1 VLYCAGQNANKS
13 LFNYDF
19 QHSLDFHSL
28 YADRPRSSR
37 QNAAVRGKALV
48 HGIEISNGHEDNSVL
63 IVNDEPDQLI
73 LMGSLLHKAGYSVLT
88 ADDGL
93 EGLTLAKQARP
104 DLVISDVS
112 MPRMNGLEFCREIRA
127 DSELKTIPI
136 LLVSALQKD
145 TESVVAGL
153 RAGADDYLEVPFDS
167 ARLVAKVSRLL
178 ERSRLEASY
187 RDLVEQASDLIFT
200 QDLAGKLTSINLAGQ
215 NFLGRKSEEII
226 GNSFFAVFGVIPG
239 SNGFASLSHPHEAR
253 EFRHQFVARSA
264 AGEDRWLD
272 LIVSPVKDKL
282 DETVGFRGLA
292 RDVTER
298 KRFEEALRDSEERYR
313 LLFEST
319 PQPIWVYNEDTL
331 AFLAVNEAATRTYG
345 FTRDEFLS
353 MSINDIRPQEDIP
366 TLMIKNAADPDALV
380 LSSPWRHKTKDQ
392 KTIYVEMSSHPVV
405 FDGKNSKLVIVN
417 DVTERK
423 LLDEKQQRLH
433 TSLQQSAMEWRQTF
447 NAIDFPVLIVD
458 LDGTIKRSNL
468 AAEHI
473 VSIEA
478 EEIIGKLVGQLGD
491 GQPWK
496 KAAELIERIR
506 ANDAPEAEEVKDET
520 TGKTWAI
527 TLYHINEFGSVG
539 ERAILIAQ
547 DITKRAELEASLRQS
562 EMMSLLGSLVAGVAH
577 EVRNPLFGISS
588 ILDAFETRFS
598 DRTEYLRYTNVLR
611 DEIGRLTI
619 LMEELLE
626 YGKPFRGDLYLV
638 SMEEMITRSVR
649 ACLPAAEVAQVNLE
663 SKVEDSLPMIRIDR
677 RRLSK
682 VFVNLIENAIQHSPR
697 EKAVTIEACRVMDGV
712 HEWVQC
718 EIRDSGA
725 GILAE
730 DLPKIF
736 EPFFSKR
743 RGGTGLGL
751 AIAQRIMQEHGGR
764 LIAGNNPEGGAC
776 MIARFPIPSE
786 GDS

>member
-1 VLYCAGQNANKS
+1 M
-13 LFNYDF
+13 
-19 QHSLDFHSL
+19 
-28 YADRPRSSR
+28 
-37 QNAAVRGKALV
+37 
-48 HGIEISNGHEDNSVL
+48 HGVEISNGHEDNSVL
-63 IVNDEPDQLI
+63 IVNDDPDQLK
-73 LMGSLLHKAGYSVLT
+73 LMGSLLAKAGYAVVT
-88 ADDGL
+88 AVDGID
-93 EGLTLAKQARP
+93 GLTLAKRERP

-112 MPRMNGLEFCREIRA
+112 MPRMNGLEFCREMRA
-127 DSELKTIPI
+127 DTELKTVPI
-136 LLVSALQKD
+136 LLVTALQKD
-145 TESVVAGL
+145 TESAVAGL
-153 RAGADDYLEVPFDS
+153 RAGADDYLEIPFDS

-187 RDLVEQASDLIFT
+187 REVVEHASDMIFT
-200 QDLAGKLTSINLAGQ
+200 QDLAGRITSMNLAGQ
-215 NFLGRKSEEII
+215 KFLGRNQAELI
-226 GNSFFAVFGVIPG
+226 GNSFFAVFGIIPE
-239 SNGFASLSHPHEAR
+239 SNGFAGSLSRPQEAQ
-253 EFRHQFVARSA
+253 EFRHQFVAHSA

-272 LIVSPVKDKL
+272 LIVSPIRDRL

-292 RDVTER
+292 RDITER
-298 KRFEEALRDSEERYR
+298 KHFEEALRDSEERYR

-345 FTRDEFLS
+345 YTRDEFLS
-353 MSINDIRPQEDIP
+353 MTINDLRPQEDIP
-366 TLMIKNAADPDALV
+366 TLMIKNAADPDELV
-380 LSSPWRHKTKDQ
+380 ISSPWRHQTHDKKI
-392 KTIYVEMSSHPVV
+392 IYVEMSSHPVV
-405 FDGKNSKLVIVN
+405 FDGKNSRLVIVN

-433 TSLQQSAMEWRQTF
+433 VSLQQSAMEWRQTF

-458 LDGTIKRSNL
+458 LSGNIKRSNL
-468 AAEHI
+468 AAEQI
-473 VSIEA
+473 VGIGA
-478 EEIIGKLVGQLGD
+478 EEIIGKTVQELGEHE
-491 GQPWK
+491 PWK
-496 KAAELIERIR
+496 KAAALIETIR
-506 ANDAPEAEEVKDET
+506 HYHTPRAEEVKDET
-520 TGKTWAI
+520 SGKTWAI

-611 DEIGRLTI
+611 EEIGRLTV

-638 SMEEMITRSVR
+638 SMEEMIARSVR
-649 ACLPAAEVAQVNLE
+649 ACLPTAEVAQVNLK
-663 SKVEDSLPMIRIDR
+663 SDVEDALPKVRIDR

-682 VFVNLIENAIQHSPR
+682 VFVNLIENAIQHSPSGTT
-697 EKAVTIEACRVMDGV
+697 VTVEAGKMLDGG

-718 EIRDSGA
+718 AIRDSGP

-730 DLPKIF
+730 DMPKIF

-751 AIAQRIMQEHGGR
+751 AIAQRIMQEHGGK
-764 LIAGNNPEGGAC
+764 LIAGNNPAGGAC
-776 MIARFPIPSE
+776 MIARFPIPAE
-786 GDS
+786 GDR

>member
-1 VLYCAGQNANKS
+1 M
-13 LFNYDF
+13 
-19 QHSLDFHSL
+19 
-28 YADRPRSSR
+28 
-37 QNAAVRGKALV
+37 
-48 HGIEISNGHEDNSVL
+48 HGIDSNGHEENSVL
-63 IVNDEPDQLI
+63 IVNDEPDQLT
-73 LMGSLLHKAGYSVLT
+73 LMGSLLRKAGYAVLT
-88 ADDGL
+88 AEDGL
-93 EGLTLAKQARP
+93 EGLTLARRERP

-112 MPRMNGLEFCREIRA
+112 MPRMDGLAFCREIRA
-127 DSELKTIPI
+127 DLELKTVPI
-136 LLVSALQKD
+136 LLVTALQKD
-145 TESVVAGL
+145 TEHAVAGL
-153 RAGADDYLEVPFDS
+153 QAGADDYLEFPFDS

-187 RDLVEQASDLIFT
+187 RDLVEQASDMIFT
-200 QDLAGKLTSINLAGQ
+200 QDLSGKLTSINLAAQ
-215 NFLGRKSEEII
+215 KFLGRKPEEII
-226 GNSFFAVFGVIPG
+226 GNSFFAVFGVIPE
-239 SNGFASLSHPHEAR
+239 SNGFGGGLARPQEAG
-253 EFRHQFVARSA
+253 EYRHQFVARSSV
-264 AGEDRWLD
+264 GEDRWLD
-272 LIVSPVKDKL
+272 LIVSPIKDKL
-282 DETVGFRGLA
+282 NETIGFRGLA

-319 PQPIWVYNEDTL
+319 PQPIWVYNEETL
-331 AFLAVNEAATRTYG
+331 SFLAVNEAATRAYG
-345 FTRDEFLS
+345 YSRDEFLS
-353 MSINDIRPQEDIP
+353 MTINDIRPSEDIP
-366 TLMIKNAADPDALV
+366 TLMIKNDPNDLV
-380 LSSPWRHKTKDQ
+380 ISSPWRHRTR
-392 KTIYVEMSSHPVV
+392 TGATLYVEISSHPVV

-458 LDGTIKRSNL
+458 LDGSIKRSNQ
-468 AAEHI
+468 AAEQI
-473 VSIEA
+473 VGISA
-478 EEIIGKLVGQLGD
+478 EQILGKTVSELGEN
-491 GQPWK
+491 QPWR
-496 KAAELIERIR
+496 KAVELIESIR
-506 ANDAPEAEEVKDET
+506 ENPAPAAEEVKCEV

-527 TLYHINEFGSVG
+527 TLYHVNEFGSAG

-626 YGKPFRGDLYLV
+626 YGKPFRGELYLV
-638 SMEEMITRSVR
+638 SMEEMVARSVR
-649 ACLPAAEVAQVNLE
+649 ACMPAADVAHVTLE
-663 SKVEDSLPMIRIDR
+663 SKVEDSLPKIRIDR

-682 VFVNLIENAIQHSPR
+682 VFVNLIENAIQHSPQTSR
-697 EKAVTIEACRVMDGV
+697 VTIEAHRINDGN

-718 EIRDSGA
+718 AIRDSGA
-725 GILAE
+725 GILPE
-730 DLPKIF
+730 DMPKIF

-751 AIAQRIMQEHGGR
+751 AIAQRIMQEHGGK

-786 GDS
+786 GDA

>member
-1 VLYCAGQNANKS
+1 M
-13 LFNYDF
+13 
-19 QHSLDFHSL
+19 
-28 YADRPRSSR
+28 
-37 QNAAVRGKALV
+37 
-48 HGIEISNGHEDNSVL
+48 HGIDSNGHEENSVL
-63 IVNDEPDQLI
+63 IVNDEPDQLT
-73 LMGSLLHKAGYSVLT
+73 LMGSLLRKAGYSVLT
-88 ADDGL
+88 AEDGL
-93 EGLTLAKQARP
+93 EGLTLARRERP

-112 MPRMNGLEFCREIRA
+112 MPRMDGLAFCREIRA
-127 DSELKTIPI
+127 DLELKTVPI
-136 LLVSALQKD
+136 LLVTALQKD
-145 TESVVAGL
+145 TESAVAGL
-153 RAGADDYLEVPFDS
+153 RAGADDYLEFPFDS

-187 RDLVEQASDLIFT
+187 RDLVEQASDMIFT
-200 QDLAGKLTSINLAGQ
+200 QDLSGKLTSINHAAQ
-215 NFLGRKSEEII
+215 KFLGRKPEEII
-226 GNSFFAVFGVIPG
+226 GNSFFAVFGVIPE
-239 SNGFASLSHPHEAR
+239 SNGFGGGLARPQEAG
-253 EFRHQFVARSA
+253 EFRHQFVARSSV
-264 AGEDRWLD
+264 GEDRWLD
-272 LIVSPVKDKL
+272 LIVSPIKDKL
-282 DETVGFRGLA
+282 NETIGFRGLA

-319 PQPIWVYNEDTL
+319 PQPIWVYNEETL
-331 AFLAVNEAATRTYG
+331 SFLAVNEAATRAYG
-345 FTRDEFLS
+345 YSRDEFLS
-353 MSINDIRPQEDIP
+353 MTINDIRPSEDIP
-366 TLMIKNAADPDALV
+366 TLMIKNDPNDLV
-380 LSSPWRHKTKDQ
+380 ISSPWRHRTR
-392 KTIYVEMSSHPVV
+392 TGATLYVEISSHPVV

-458 LDGTIKRSNL
+458 LDGSIKRSNQ

-473 VSIEA
+473 VGISA
-478 EEIIGKLVGQLGD
+478 EQILGKTVSELGEN
-491 GQPWK
+491 QPWK
-496 KAAELIERIR
+496 KAIELIKSIR
-506 ANDAPEAEEVKDET
+506 ENPAPATEEVKCEA

-527 TLYHINEFGSVG
+527 TLYHVNEFGSAG

-638 SMEEMITRSVR
+638 SMEEMVARSVR
-649 ACLPAAEVAQVNLE
+649 ACMPAADVAHVTLE
-663 SKVEDSLPMIRIDR
+663 SKVEDSLPKLRIDR

-682 VFVNLIENAIQHSPR
+682 VFVNLIENAIQHSPQTSR
-697 EKAVTIEACRVMDGV
+697 VIIEAHRIDDGN

-718 EIRDSGA
+718 AIRDSGA
-725 GILAE
+725 GILPE
-730 DLPKIF
+730 DMPKIF

-751 AIAQRIMQEHGGR
+751 AIAQRIMQEHGGK
-764 LIAGNNPEGGAC
+764 LIAVNNPEGGAC

-786 GDS
+786 GDA